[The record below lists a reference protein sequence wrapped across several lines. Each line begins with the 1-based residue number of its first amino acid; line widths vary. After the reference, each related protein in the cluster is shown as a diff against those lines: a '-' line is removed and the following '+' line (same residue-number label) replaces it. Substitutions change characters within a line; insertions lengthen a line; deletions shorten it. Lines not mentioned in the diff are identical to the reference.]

1 MVPVFVDNQHNE
13 NISQESHNTSDENE
27 GSRTTEDPV
36 TKNRRNKRK
45 SAIKQRKLMESL
57 VDSSLLKVSL
67 EEKAPTHPFNYK
79 DWIKLLDDD
88 VDVRKPK
95 TMRKIKP
102 ETYEVDDHNNGDLIW
117 DHSPQNVNSEA
128 DYNWSDALTPRNPAD
143 FVRLFTD
150 ELIEEA
156 IESDETIVTDSGTD
170 DDDFPND
177 KDELQ
182 TTRRLLSSTSANF
195 LDPEFP
201 VRTPL
206 LPETVNLERVQNLN
220 PALELATALLPDL
233 VDPN

>member
-1 MVPVFVDNQHNE
+1 MAPF
-13 NISQESHNTSDENE
+13 
-27 GSRTTEDPV
+27 
-36 TKNRRNKRK
+36 K
-45 SAIKQRKLMESL
+45 SALVILHKICFAGPSEAVKQVRVKLTPPRAVEGKTPP
-57 VDSSLLKVSL
+57 VRDRV
-67 EEKAPTHPFNYK
+67 NYE

-156 IESDETIVTDSGTD
+156 IERDETIVTDSGTD